1 MQSRTTNYKASFQ
14 TRTQPSRYLIQE
26 DQTHDKIN
34 PDFLDRK
41 QQDQLLVSG
50 ILSSMTET
58 ILSRMVNCDTTTQIW
73 RTLQQYF
80 AAQNQAK
87 VNRYKTQL
95 QKIKKDSLGMNDFLL
110 KIRSL
115 VDHPTLVGHDLSPKD
130 PIEAIFE
137 ALPSEDDTFITA
149 INSHIDSYTIDEVES
164 LLLSQEARIKKN

>member
-1 MQSRTTNYKASFQ
+1 
-14 TRTQPSRYLIQE
+14 
-26 DQTHDKIN
+26 
-34 PDFLDRK
+34 
-41 QQDQLLVSG
+41 
-50 ILSSMTET
+50 MTEG

-137 ALPSEDDTFITA
+137 ALPSEDGTFITT